1 MDIPTNQ
8 EVPEG
13 YDSHSRSYFD
23 LPRRSDGSTSITPY
37 TEATKLTGINPP
49 ARRSIGRQT
58 RSDYS
63 NTVLH
68 RVHVQAIEEDL
79 PDSLPAIHVDSS
91 DIPPTAHTDVES
103 ISTHGSTEPYDNDIA
118 HPLKETTHAPQSG
131 TPNKYLPLAKNKQ
144 AYPPR
149 LPRLGHMWARTQS
162 GSVWF
167 ESQKTAIERRGVSS
181 SSNNNSQTSIS
192 DQLPVRTQQ
201 SPLRPPPP
209 SRHSSS
215 HVASGLSNM
224 KVETQFSESS
234 PSRVSNMGDTD
245 SYGFQSEV
253 SDGSLRSRQ
262 SSKKPRNI
270 ISTSLSLIRRMSV
283 PKVAPKITIS
293 HASDQQSERKPES
306 LTDPGLSDHS
316 SLLKRNYTS
325 DALARVTAILQDAKQ
340 NSTGSG

>member
-8 EVPEG
+8 KVPEG
-13 YDSHSRSYFD
+13 YDSLSRSYFD
-23 LPRRSDGSTSITPY
+23 LPRRSDGGTSLSPS
-37 TEATKLTGINPP
+37 TEATKLTGIDPP

-63 NTVLH
+63 TALH

-91 DIPPTAHTDVES
+91 NTPPTLNADVES
-103 ISTHGSTEPYDNDIA
+103 ISTRGSTEPHYNDTA
-118 HPLKETTHAPQSG
+118 HPLKEAPDAPQSR
-131 TPNKYLPLAKNKQ
+131 TQNKYLPLAKNKQ

-167 ESQKTAIERRGVSS
+167 ESQKTAIERQGRSS

-192 DQLPVRTQQ
+192 EQLPVRTLQ

-224 KVETQFSESS
+224 KVETPFSESS

-245 SYGFQSEV
+245 SYGFQTEA

-262 SSKKPRNI
+262 SSKKPRTI
-270 ISTSLSLIRRMSV
+270 ISTSLSVIRRMSG

-293 HASDQQSERKPES
+293 HASDQRSEVKPDS